1 MAVKT
6 DTQGNKEKHKKTDT
20 VKDRK
25 GKKGEKLN
33 LLTIQMTP
41 YRSMR
46 RPNFL

>member
-1 MAVKT
+1 MEVKT
-6 DTQGNKEKHKKTDT
+6 DTQVNREEHKKTET
-20 VKDRK
+20 VKDQK

-33 LLTIQMTP
+33 LLTIQRTP